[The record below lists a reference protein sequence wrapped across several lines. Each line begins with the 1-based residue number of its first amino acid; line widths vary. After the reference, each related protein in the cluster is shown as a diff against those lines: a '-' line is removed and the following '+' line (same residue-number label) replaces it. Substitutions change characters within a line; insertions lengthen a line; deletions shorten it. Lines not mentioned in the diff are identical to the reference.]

1 MVAIPLKIK
10 FFNSGVVYI
19 DPGQSVTNWT
29 HTRWEPTTDIE
40 IVGGH
45 LWIGIELASASKAD
59 ARLFIPATVSP
70 SDANTMMRHS
80 IHRHTPRETYV
91 DHINLIFPS
100 DARPVVFATSANK
113 WAYWGYS
120 ALNVGTDRRGIQFAW
135 FVWYIGR

>member
-91 DHINLIFPS
+91 DHVNLIFPS

-113 WAYWGYS
+113 
-120 ALNVGTDRRGIQFAW
+120 
-135 FVWYIGR
+135 